1 MIAIE
6 YTITFSIGAIVG
18 FCIRMFIEDKVIR
31 KRDKDKRYEDAFNV
45 FAQAFNSAIHLI
57 DKDMDT
63 SYAIVYHEF
72 PKQREAMLKF
82 AHLPLG
88 KIKKNFIEK
97 WAEYETKCKEIEKH
111 GGDIAIA
118 DGLPGLFEFANDQI
132 ELERDNKNKQEIK
145 KLIEELLKVAMK

>member
-6 YTITFSIGAIVG
+6 YTITFSVGAIVG

-57 DKDMDT
+57 DINVDT
-63 SYAIVYHEF
+63 SYAIVYHEL
-72 PKQREAMLKF
+72 PKHRDAMLKF

-88 KIKKNFIEK
+88 KSKKNFIEK
-97 WAEYETKCKEIEKH
+97 WAEYENKCKEIEKH
-111 GGDIAIA
+111 GSDIAIA
-118 DGLPGLFEFANDQI
+118 DGFPGLFEFENDQV
-132 ELERDNKNKQEIK
+132 ELQRDNNNKQEIK
-145 KLIEELLKVAMK
+145 KLIEELLKVVMK